1 MGVRFVMAVA
11 TLIAAL
17 GAEPAS
23 AAGDAVHGKALFLS
37 RCGLCHSGAP
47 GDGEAGMGPPLAG
60 VVGRKA
66 ASAPD
71 FSYSKA
77 LKASGLVWTP
87 AELDRFLTSPKTAVP
102 GTAMPVSTPSAQD
115 RADIIAYLATTKP

>member
-1 MGVRFVMAVA
+1 MTGR
-11 TLIAAL
+11 
-17 GAEPAS
+17 PAW
-23 AAGDAVHGKALFLS
+23 G
-37 RCGLCHSGAP
+37 RRWP
-47 GDGEAGMGPPLAG
+47 GWW
-60 VVGRKA
+60 GRKA